1 MLVGVTAKGYVPVQ
15 EHPRPSPTPLAGC
28 ASSYSVVVRV
38 VDGRGSLYAKTLTR
52 GQDISG
58 GFNEEAG
65 LATDH
70 PRGCAATFLD
80 CAFLRPP
87 DIGMGK
93 V

>member
-38 VDGRGSLYAKTLTR
+38 VDGRGSLYAKAMTR